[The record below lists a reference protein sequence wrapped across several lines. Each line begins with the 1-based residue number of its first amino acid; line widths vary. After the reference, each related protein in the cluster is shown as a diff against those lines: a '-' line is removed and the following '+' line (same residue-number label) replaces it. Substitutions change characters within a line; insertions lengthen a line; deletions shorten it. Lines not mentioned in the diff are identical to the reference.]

1 MSNQIQNP
9 NVKKSI
15 DPITPVRQHA
25 SINSGLWEID
35 SPIDKQTQ
43 FIAMYRKGSSV
54 HRVNNSRIK
63 QRESSGFTLLEVM
76 VAMAII
82 AIALTAVL
90 GSQSQGVSLA
100 SEAKFNTTA
109 PLLAQSKIAEIEMT
123 EAVDLSGNSGDFG
136 EDFPGYTWEFIVE
149 DVVFEKPENVSDL
162 LKRIDLK
169 VSWGDEEQYQYRLRL
184 YRFFPK
190 SNE

>member
-25 SINSGLWEID
+25 SINNGLWEID

-43 FIAMYRKGSSV
+43 FIAVHRKSSSD

-136 EDFPGYTWEFIVE
+136 EDFPGYTWEFSVE